1 MSITIPAFETNRL
14 ESRSISQRS
23 ASSDVGVLP
32 LYFFALTTT
41 LASIALLFSGY
52 LAYVG
57 FTSTQVVGCDGGLF
71 NCDHVLTTRW
81 AKIFGVPVGLLAVM
95 LYSNVIIAIGFLRLG
110 RDVFRRIASTVMMA
124 SAAAATTAAV
134 WFVSLQVFTIG
145 HICPYCIV
153 IHACG
158 VLLLAIMLWQH
169 PPAWIKAG
177 YTMTVGVV
185 AGVALIA
192 VQAFTPAPQAFMIET
207 NETLSTPETTDP
219 FAAPIT
225 VNSRSKPSA
234 ETKSNPDIFDASAA
248 MLFQPLW
255 FATGML
261 QVEEVANAI
270 ENPRL
275 VPVSGGRKTL
285 DARKWPVWGNVDG
298 KYVIAEMFDYTCEHC
313 RNTHRA
319 VRDANEQLGSDFGV
333 VMLPVPL
340 HRACNDA
347 ATSNAPERADACEI
361 AAIAVSVWLV
371 DPTKFTEFHDWLFA
385 QARPATEAQAKAET
399 LVGKARLSEE
409 LAKGTAAKYIAKNV
423 LLYRD
428 AGAGTV
434 PKIIFPTTTLV
445 GEVASGETIADF
457 ARR

>member
-1 MSITIPAFETNRL
+1 MIATVPALETDRL
-14 ESRSISQRS
+14 QHRSTSLKS
-23 ASSDVGVLP
+23 TNSKLGLVP
-32 LYFFALTTT
+32 LSFFAATTT
-41 LASIALLFSGY
+41 LAAIALLLSGY

-57 FTSTQVVGCDGGLF
+57 FMSSQVVGCDGGLF

-81 AKIFGVPVGLLAVM
+81 AKIFGVPVSMLAVT
-95 LYSNVIIAIGFLRLG
+95 LYLVVIVAIGFLRSG
-110 RDVFRRIASTVMMA
+110 RDSFRRIASTVMMA
-124 SAAAATTAAV
+124 SAAVATTAAV
-134 WFVSLQVFTIG
+134 WFISIQVFTIG
-145 HICPYCIV
+145 HLCPYCLV
-153 IHACG
+153 VHACG
-158 VLLLAIMLWQH
+158 VLLLALMLWQY
-169 PPAWIKAG
+169 PSAWIKTG
-177 YTMTVGVV
+177 YSMTVGVV

-192 VQAFTPAPQAFMIET
+192 VQAFTPAPQTFMIET
-207 NETLSTPETTDP
+207 NETLSTPVTTEP

-225 VNSRSKPSA
+225 VDGESKPNS
-234 ETKSNPDIFDASAA
+234 ETKSKADNFDAPVA

-261 QVEEVANAI
+261 QIEAGASANAT
-270 ENPRL
+270 PRL

-319 VRDANEQLGSDFGV
+319 VRDAKAQLGGDFGV

-340 HRACNDA
+340 HRSCNDA

-361 AAIAVSVWLV
+361 AALAVSVWLI
-371 DPTKFTEFHDWLFA
+371 DPTKFTELHDWLFA
-385 QARPATEAQAKAET
+385 QARTATEAKAQAET
-399 LVGKARLSEE
+399 LVGKARLSQE
-409 LAKGTAAKYIAKNV
+409 LAKGTAAKYIAKNII
-423 LLYRD
+423 LYKD

-445 GEVASGETIADF
+445 GEVGSGSTIAEF